1 MSDEMKMLFK
11 EAIYAVM
18 WNVDDIGHQT
28 EWLTKQLCKVDR
40 RSKKTAWLLVTAIIG
55 GIGYI
60 LKNENDKA
68 ELEVKL
74 KQLEDKG
81 AKEEDVIF

>member
-1 MSDEMKMLFK
+1 MSDELKMVFK
-11 EAIYAVM
+11 AIVA
-18 WNVDDIGHQT
+18 NVDDIGFQT
-28 EWLTKQLCKVDR
+28 EWLTKQLWKVDR